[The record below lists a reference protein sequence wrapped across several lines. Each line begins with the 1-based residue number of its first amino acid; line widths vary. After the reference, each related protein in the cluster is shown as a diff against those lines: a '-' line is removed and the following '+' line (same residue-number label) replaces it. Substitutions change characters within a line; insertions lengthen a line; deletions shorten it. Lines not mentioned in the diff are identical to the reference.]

1 MLKWSV
7 EAKEVWK
14 KNVSLIWLVMNQPF
28 YYHFW
33 YLFVGIWKW
42 KDAQNFLSAS
52 VHWELF
58 HHFRSTPP
66 IFQKTNPRMVHHHK
80 DLGQISKD
88 SKLQL
93 RWWPSALS
101 SWNLGSRRMV
111 SSLVLVDWWL
121 VIGKYIIWSECQWIR
136 LMDKC
141 SSIAGIKTG
150 SKPSIISSA
159 LASIVLAVAYTVC
172 TRLISLYCWTNI
184 FALQRN
190 SLAIA
195 LGTTIALSVVFAI
208 RFLKTKKL
216 VPAGILGLLS
226 LGFSTFFSYLK
237 WAGAA

>member
-14 KNVSLIWLVMNQPF
+14 KNVSLIWLVMYHPI
-28 YYHFW
+28 YYHYSIGV
-33 YLFVGIWKW
+33 YLLEMKGCTK
-42 KDAQNFLSAS
+42 FLICLCS
-52 VHWELF
+52 
-58 HHFRSTPP
+58 
-66 IFQKTNPRMVHHHK
+66 
-80 DLGQISKD
+80 LGV
-88 SKLQL
+88 
-93 RWWPSALS
+93 
-101 SWNLGSRRMV
+101 V
-111 SSLVLVDWWL
+111 SSFSVNTPDFSKNQSKNGASSQRFRPNLKRQQTMMTLSPQLLKSGIATYGIIIGAGGLVAGNLKTYYVR
-121 VIGKYIIWSECQWIR
+121 SECQWIR